1 MARNL
6 KPVSVAG
13 IEFDALIDETKTL
26 SATIPAYPVEDGFP
40 VSDTIV
46 LDPLTVS
53 MTLYVSNTPVTW
65 LYRHGT
71 STSRVQEIC
80 DQIENLWLS
89 KDPVKIVTT
98 DAIYTDMGITSI
110 SIKKAK
116 DIGYAREI
124 TLTASKIR
132 TTSRKTVDIPSYILK
147 SGTTEASAGTASTS
161 KTSSKASSGSSKA
174 AGSVS
179 SSKSSSSSSSKKS
192 SSKSASTS
200 SGTSS
205 KTSGSSSASSS
216 SGKSSS
222 SSSGAS
228 SSKKSSSAKSSST
241 PAKKSASILYGVAS
255 GLGFI

>member
-1 MARNL
+1 MARTL

-26 SATIPAYPVEDGFP
+26 SATIPTYPVEDGFP

-46 LDPLTVS
+46 LNPLTVS

-80 DQIENLWLS
+80 DQIESLWLE
-89 KDPVKIVTT
+89 KKIVKIVTT

-110 SIKKAK
+110 SIKKSR

-124 TLTASKIR
+124 ALTAQKIR
-132 TTSRKTVDIPSYILK
+132 VTSRKTVDIPSYLLK
-147 SGTTEASAGTASTS
+147 SGTTEANAGTASTS
-161 KTSSKASSGSSKA
+161 KTSKKSTSGSSTA

-179 SSKSSSSSSSKKS
+179 SGKSGTSGQSGGSSSSGGSGGSGGGSGSSSGSSSSKS
-192 SSKSASTS
+192 TSSKS
-200 SGTSS
+200 G
-205 KTSGSSSASSS
+205 GSSS
-216 SGKSSS
+216 
-222 SSSGAS
+222 
-228 SSKKSSSAKSSST
+228 
-241 PAKKSASILYGVAS
+241 AKKSASILYGVAS
-255 GLGFI
+255 GLKFI